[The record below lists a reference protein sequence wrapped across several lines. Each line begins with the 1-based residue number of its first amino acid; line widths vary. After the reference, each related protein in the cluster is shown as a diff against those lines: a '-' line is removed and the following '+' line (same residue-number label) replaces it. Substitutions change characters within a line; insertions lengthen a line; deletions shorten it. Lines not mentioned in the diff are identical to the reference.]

1 MAVTTNSTIKFDSK
15 EELNNYLKANSDAFS
30 NVNYLISHIKNIW
43 YVTIP
48 RGSIVNSKVQ
58 ANTYFNASYGINLD
72 DLNPEDIW
80 FPGTTN
86 NNSSLQKYISVIP
99 DKDKLINW
107 NDDSI
112 KNLSQ
117 LKLSHIIN
125 AIFSSK
131 SGETQFTAYTD
142 NFAQMWKDNHSSYMI
157 THIEAW
163 GVQPTKEK

>member
-1 MAVTTNSTIKFDSK
+1 MTVTTNSTIEFESK
-15 EELNNYLKANSDAFS
+15 EKLNEYLKANADTFS
-30 NVNYLISHIKNIW
+30 NVNYLISHINNVW

-48 RGSIVNSKVQ
+48 RGSIVDSKVQ
-58 ANTYFNASYGINLD
+58 ANTYFNASYGINLN
-72 DLNPEDIW
+72 DLNPEDVW
-80 FPGTTN
+80 FPGAIK
-86 NNSSLQKYISVIP
+86 NSSSSQKYISVKP
-99 DKDKLINW
+99 LDPPLSW

-117 LKLSHIIN
+117 LKLSYIIN

-131 SGETQFTAYTD
+131 SDETQFTAYTY

-157 THIEAW
+157 TKIEAW

>member
-1 MAVTTNSTIKFDSK
+1 MAVTTNSTIEFESTDA
-15 EELNNYLKANSDAFS
+15 LNNYLKANDDVFS
-30 NVNYLISHIKNIW
+30 NVNYLISHIKNVW

-48 RGSIVNSKVQ
+48 RGSIVDSKVQ
-58 ANTYFNASYGINLD
+58 ANTYFDASYGISFLD
-72 DLNPEDIW
+72 QDIW
-80 FPGTTN
+80 HPGTTI

-117 LKLSHIIN
+117 LKLSYIIN

-131 SGETQFTAYTD
+131 SDETQFTAYTD
-142 NFAQMWKDNHSSYMI
+142 NFVQMWKDNHSSYMI

>member
-1 MAVTTNSTIKFDSK
+1 MTVTTNSTIEFESTDA
-15 EELNNYLKANSDAFS
+15 LNNYLTENKDTFS
-30 NVNYLISHIKNIW
+30 NVDYLISYIKNSNNW

-48 RGSIVNSKVQ
+48 RGSIVDSKVQ
-58 ANTYFNASYGINLD
+58 ANTYFDASYGISFLD
-72 DLNPEDIW
+72 QDIW
-80 FPGTTN
+80 HPGTTN
-86 NNSSLQKYISVIP
+86 NNSSLQKYISVIS

-117 LKLSHIIN
+117 LKLSYIIN
-125 AIFSSK
+125 ATFSK
-131 SGETQFTAYTD
+131 SDETQFTAYTY

-163 GVQPTKEK
+163 VVQPTKEK